1 MAYVML
7 SRVQE
12 ISQVIIIDDLHK
24 DCVGW
29 KVSQSS
35 LDEKDDSVISAI
47 NVPRQSVSQYET
59 VLMCLNVRS
68 LRKNFKDVQRVVKN
82 KDYNAICLQET
93 WLLGDD
99 YGDNY
104 HLENL
109 YCDLNSRGLGKGIA
123 TYFKM
128 GYMGFKVTDKVKD
141 DNCQITQISSV
152 NLDIFNI
159 YRSSDN
165 KNLIEF
171 LKPRINEEKS
181 TILCG
186 DFNINYLEGCKNNF
200 FRVLTEK
207 FKFKQL
213 VTQPTHTTDYT
224 ATTLDQVWVNTP
236 LYDRVIVEQTSVRF
250 TDHDMLRICI
260 KGGSGTED

>member
-82 KDYNAICLQET
+82 K
-93 WLLGDD
+93 G
-99 YGDNY
+99 
-104 HLENL
+104 
-109 YCDLNSRGLGKGIA
+109 
-123 TYFKM
+123 
-128 GYMGFKVTDKVKD
+128 
-141 DNCQITQISSV
+141 
-152 NLDIFNI
+152 
-159 YRSSDN
+159 
-165 KNLIEF
+165 
-171 LKPRINEEKS
+171 S
-181 TILCG
+181 TLH
-186 DFNINYLEGCKNNF
+186 FM
-200 FRVLTEK
+200 TE
-207 FKFKQL
+207 
-213 VTQPTHTTDYT
+213 
-224 ATTLDQVWVNTP
+224 
-236 LYDRVIVEQTSVRF
+236 
-250 TDHDMLRICI
+250 
-260 KGGSGTED
+260 